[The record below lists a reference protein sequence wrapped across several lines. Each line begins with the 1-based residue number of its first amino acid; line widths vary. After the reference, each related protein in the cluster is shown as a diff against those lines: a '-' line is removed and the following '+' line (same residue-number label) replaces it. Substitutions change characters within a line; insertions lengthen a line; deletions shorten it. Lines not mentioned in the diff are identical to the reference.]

1 MSSGLKS
8 GVLKSGGQNNKQIRY
23 LYTTTP
29 RKLLLVLY
37 TKSIHIRL
45 KVV

>member
-1 MSSGLKS
+1 MSSG
-8 GVLKSGGQNNKQIRY
+8 LKSGGQNNKQIRY
-23 LYTTTP
+23 LYSTTP
-29 RKLLLVLY
+29 TNLLLVLY